1 MCDLLENELLQE
13 ERGLTA
19 VLAKEEE
26 SWNGE

>member
-1 MCDLLENELLQE
+1 MCWKMCDLLENELLQE

-26 SWNGE
+26 S